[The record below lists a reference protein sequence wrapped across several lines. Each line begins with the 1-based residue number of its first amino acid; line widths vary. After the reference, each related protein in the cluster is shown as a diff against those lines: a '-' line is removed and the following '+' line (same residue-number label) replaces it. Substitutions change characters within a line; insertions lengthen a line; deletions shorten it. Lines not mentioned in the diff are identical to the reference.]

1 MLALGVLVVASNIS
15 FGVVTIFVGDPFV
28 LRDNSFVPFADHFVV
43 FENTVGGILVAPFSA
58 LVVTFAATLG
68 DIFLDSFNDRFVTFG
83 GSVGVQVFKTG
94 TIG

>member
-43 FENTVGGILVAPFSA
+43 FENTVGGILVAPFSVR
-58 LVVTFAATLG
+58 VVTFAASIG
-68 DIFLDSFNDRFVTFG
+68 DVFLDSFNDRFVTFG
-83 GSVGVQVFKTG
+83 GSVGGQVFKTG

>member
-1 MLALGVLVVASNIS
+1 MLASGVFVVVNSIS

-43 FENTVGGILVAPFSA
+43 FENTVEGILVAPFSVR
-58 LVVTFAATLG
+58 VVTSAAGIG
-68 DIFLDSFNDRFVTFG
+68 DVFLNSFNDRVVTFG
-83 GSVGVQVFKTG
+83 GSVGGQVFKTG